1 LHAAAFHNIQVPFS
15 RLGPQV
21 LLLATRLF
29 LNPPQQD
36 RIDDGGIVP
45 GTESLF
51 LPCPLCGNIDSPVLH
66 LLSSSAPPRY
76 GPPAHSLAPHH
87 VRLKLT
93 RSPSCASTPPSF
105 ARYEE
110 PFRVL
115 PPPLSPTPPRCAS
128 LKDNFLFPPPESPS
142 PHTTSA
148 SQPHEPADKLAL
160 ITSHLSISLVMMRFR
175 RLLHPQN
182 HQKQTARQTK
192 VVVFASN
199 TSYLLWWSRL
209 QRRTLAVGHTPPITF
224 SSSSSEERK
233 EKPGAEYSW
242 VCYFSTGQYDHVLSP
257 SVGLDKLV
265 SFLTNQGPGAI
276 SSGLNSS
283 RSLEIKQLVEMKEAV
298 LSSEVLLHGNAPFLP
313 HDG

>member
-1 LHAAAFHNIQVPFS
+1 VASSQARNLFS
-15 RLGPQV
+15 SPALSAV
-21 LLLATRLF
+21 ILTRQF
-29 LNPPQQD
+29 SNSSPP
-36 RIDDGGIVP
+36 RHP
-45 GTESLF
+45 GTDHQLT
-51 LPCPLCGNIDSPVLH
+51 PL
-66 LLSSSAPPRY
+66 
-76 GPPAHSLAPHH
+76 HH
-87 VRLKLT
+87 TTVRLKLT
-93 RSPSCASTPPSF
+93 RAPSCASTPSSF

-160 ITSHLSISLVMMRFR
+160 ITSYLSISLVMMQFR

-199 TSYLLWWSRL
+199 TSCLLWWSRL

-224 SSSSSEERK
+224 SSSSSEERNK
-233 EKPGAEYSW
+233 KPGAEYSW
-242 VCYFSTGQYDHVLSP
+242 ICYFSTGQCDHDIWLIYHFSRQRMAGQRVLCQRRQSP
-257 SVGLDKLV
+257 CRPLV
-265 SFLTNQGPGAI
+265 RCLPPAAPNNSGRAYPSNNLPFEFKRGAKRN
-276 SSGLNSS
+276 G
-283 RSLEIKQLVEMKEAV
+283 R
-298 LSSEVLLHGNAPFLP
+298 
-313 HDG
+313 